1 MDLYK
6 NNDTLP
12 LVKRAIRGNADAYGS
27 LIIQYQDYMYRV
39 AFLYVKNEDLA
50 LDAVSECILQ
60 AFQSIRTLKKP
71 EYFKT
76 WLTRILIRCAAD
88 TLRQALS
95 AAPMD
100 TVQIPAPEPDI
111 SSEEKWDLYDAI
123 DVLPERYRTV
133 IILKYFSG
141 MTISEIAYAMNIPE
155 GSVKSDLSRARGELR
170 HCLKEDY
177 VYAI

>member
-1 MDLYK
+1 MELNEKDL
-6 NNDTLP
+6 LS
-12 LVKRAIRGNADAYGS
+12 LVKRAVRGNAEAYGT
-27 LIIQYQDYMYRV
+27 LITHYQTYLYRV

-60 AFQSIRTLKKP
+60 AFQSVRTLKKP

-76 WLTRILIRCAAD
+76 WLTKILIHCAID
-88 TLRQALS
+88 LFRQTLPV
-95 AAPMD
+95 APMD
-100 TVQIPAPEPDI
+100 TVQVAAPQPNI
-111 SSEEKWDLYDAI
+111 SAEEKWDLYDAI

-133 IILKYFSG
+133 IILKYFSD

-155 GSVKSDLSRARGELR
+155 GSVKAYLSRARGELR

-177 VYAI
+177 LYAI

>member
-1 MDLYK
+1 MELY
-6 NNDTLP
+6 NNEDTLV

-27 LIIQYQDYMYRV
+27 LITQYQNYMYRV

-60 AFQSIRTLKKP
+60 AFQSIRSLKKP

-76 WLTRILIRCAAD
+76 WLTRILIRCATD
-88 TLRQALS
+88 IFHQMLPV
-95 AAPMD
+95 APMD
-100 TVQIPAPEPDI
+100 TVQAAAPEPNI

-133 IILKYFSG
+133 IILKYFSD
-141 MTISEIAYAMNIPE
+141 MTISEISYAMNIPE
-155 GSVKSDLSRARGELR
+155 GSVKAYLSRARGELR

>member
-1 MDLYK
+1 MEPCEKDL
-6 NNDTLP
+6 LP
-12 LVKRAIRGNADAYGS
+12 LVRRAIRGNAEAYGT
-27 LIIQYQDYMYRV
+27 LITRYQDYLYRV

-60 AFQSIRTLKKP
+60 AFQAIRTLKKP

-76 WLTRILIRCAAD
+76 WLTRILIRCAID
-88 TLRQALS
+88 IFRQTLPI
-95 AAPMD
+95 APMD
-100 TVQIPAPEPDI
+100 TVQAAAPEPAV

-133 IILKYFSG
+133 IILKYFSD
-141 MTISEIAYAMNIPE
+141 MTIREISYATNIPE
-155 GSVKSDLSRARGELR
+155 GSVKAYLNRARGELR

-177 VYAI
+177 LYAI